1 LSTILKALRKIE
13 KESNESDHHD
23 PSLTWPGPAQLK
35 DQIEAKQR
43 NKQKKKQILS
53 GFIILALI
61 CGSIWFYSLHSDIP
75 LTPAPETLLSSPA
88 SEVPLQKIEGKTQK
102 KQIYVDASRQHAFRT
117 GSTEPPKETSE
128 KKITSAGEKPKNST
142 TKQIPDLNPKKFKPM
157 AEVPAKTETPVT
169 QPMTEVP
176 VKTEAPVSQPM
187 AEVPIKMEVPVS
199 QPMTEVPIKTEAPVS
214 QPMAE
219 VPIKTEVPVTQPTAE
234 VSIKTGVPA
243 AGPDNIHKM
252 PPQLEE
258 KKDERIHLQAIA
270 WSPDPE
276 SSFVLINNRLFHE
289 GDNFEGIIITRI
301 GKEDVSFKE
310 NGVEWQERFR
320 RK

>member
-1 LSTILKALRKIE
+1 MSTILKALRKIE

-23 PSLTWPGPAQLK
+23 PSLTWPGPVQLK
-35 DQIEAKQR
+35 DQIDVKHR
-43 NKQKKKQILS
+43 NKQKKKQVLL

-61 CGSIWFYSLHSDIP
+61 CSSIWFYSLHSDIP
-75 LTPAPETLLSSPA
+75 LTPASETLLLSPA

-102 KQIYVDASRQHAFRT
+102 KSQ
-117 GSTEPPKETSE
+117 
-128 KKITSAGEKPKNST
+128 
-142 TKQIPDLNPKKFKPM
+142 PM
-157 AEVPAKTETPVT
+157 A
-169 QPMTEVP
+169 EVP
-176 VKTEAPVSQPM
+176 VKTEAV
-187 AEVPIKMEVPVS
+187 VS
-199 QPMTEVPIKTEAPVS
+199 QPMTEVPIKTEVPVTMPKEEVPIKTEVPVTMPKEEVS
-214 QPMAE
+214 IKTEVPVTMPTEE

-243 AGPDNIHKM
+243 AGPDNIHKI

-310 NGVEWQERFR
+310 NGVEWQEHFR

>member
-23 PSLTWPGPAQLK
+23 HSLTWPGPAQLK
-35 DQIEAKQR
+35 DQIDVKQR
-43 NKQKKKQILS
+43 NKQIKKQILL

-61 CGSIWFYSLHSDIP
+61 SGSIWFYSLHSDIP
-75 LTPAPETLLSSPA
+75 LTPASETLLLSPA

-102 KQIYVDASRQHAFRT
+102 KSQ
-117 GSTEPPKETSE
+117 
-128 KKITSAGEKPKNST
+128 
-142 TKQIPDLNPKKFKPM
+142 PM
-157 AEVPAKTETPVT
+157 AEVPVR
-169 QPMTEVP
+169 
-176 VKTEAPVSQPM
+176 TEAPVSQPM
-187 AEVPIKMEVPVS
+187 AEVPVR
-199 QPMTEVPIKTEAPVS
+199 TEAPVS
-214 QPMAE
+214 QPMAEVPVRTEAPVSQPMTE

-234 VSIKTGVPA
+234 VSIKTEAPT
-243 AGPDNIHKM
+243 AGTDNIHKM

-301 GKEDVSFKE
+301 GKEEVSFKE
-310 NGVEWQERFR
+310 NGVEWQEHFR

>member
-1 LSTILKALRKIE
+1 MSTILKALRKIE

-23 PSLTWPGPAQLK
+23 PSLTWPGPVQLK
-35 DQIEAKQR
+35 EQIDVKLR
-43 NKQKKKQILS
+43 NKQKKKQILL
-53 GFIILALI
+53 GFIILVLI

-75 LTPAPETLLSSPA
+75 LTPAAETLLSPA
-88 SEVPLQKIEGKTQK
+88 SEVPLQKIEVKTQK

-117 GSTEPPKETSE
+117 GSKEPQKETSA
-128 KKITSAGEKPKNST
+128 KKITSAGEKPKNSN
-142 TKQIPDLNPKKFKPM
+142 TKQLLDLNSKKTKKPI
-157 AEVPAKTETPVT
+157 ADVS
-169 QPMTEVP
+169 
-176 VKTEAPVSQPM
+176 VKVEAPVTQPM
-187 AEVPIKMEVPVS
+187 AEVPIKME
-199 QPMTEVPIKTEAPVS
+199 APVT

-219 VPIKTEVPVTQPTAE
+219 VPIKTEAPVTQPIAEVPVKTEVPVTIPTEEVSAETEVPVTVPTAE

-252 PPQLEE
+252 PSQLEE

-289 GDNFEGIIITRI
+289 GDNFEGIIITHI
-301 GKEDVSFKE
+301 GKEDVFFKE
-310 NGVEWQERFR
+310 NGVEWQEHFR